1 MRARRTSIFLA
12 LVIAALGLAGAR
24 ESAAQPWPSRAG
36 YDCHAV
42 RGGSHGRPR
51 RTQLRRIPGQGI
63 RTARSWSTIAAGAGG
78 NVGGAS
84 VARAAPDGYTLLL
97 ATTGPAA
104 NNKLMYKNMPYDPQR
119 DLVPIALMGKSPVIV
134 TARADFPAT
143 NLKELVAYGKANPG
157 AIKAGYPG
165 NGTLG
170 HITGELLQN
179 RTETKF
185 VQVQYRGSPAIIND
199 MLGGHIDIGMDST
212 APYVSMVQE
221 KKLRGLAIAGAK
233 RWPQLPDVP
242 TIAELGFPG
251 FEASVWYALMAPRQT
266 PSDIIAKL
274 SAAANGYLK
283 TKAATD
289 LFQNSGHRGR
299 RRHARRAEGVYR
311 RGASEVGADHQGR
324 EYRVLITALSETLRI
339 ASHSAGIRILM
350 AH

>member
-1 MRARRTSIFLA
+1 MRARRTSKFLA

-24 ESAAQPWPSRAG
+24 ESAAQPWPSRPVTIVMPFSAG
-36 YDCHAV
+36 ATGDLV
-42 RGGSHGRPR
+42 
-51 RTQLRRIPGQGI
+51 
-63 RTARSWSTIAAGAGG
+63 ARSFAEYLAKEFGQPVVVDNRTGAGG

-221 KKLRGLAIAGAK
+221 KKLRGLAIAGAQ

-242 TIAELGFPG
+242 TIAESGFPG

-283 TKAATD
+283 TKTATD
-289 LFQNSGHRGR
+289 LFQNLGIEAGGGTPDEL
-299 RRHARRAEGVYR
+299 RAFIDTELQKWEPIIK
-311 RGASEVGADHQGR
+311 AANIEF
-324 EYRVLITALSETLRI
+324 
-339 ASHSAGIRILM
+339 
-350 AH
+350 

>member
-1 MRARRTSIFLA
+1 MRARRTSKFLA

-24 ESAAQPWPSRAG
+24 ESAAQPWPSRPVTIVMPFSAG
-36 YDCHAV
+36 ATGDLV
-42 RGGSHGRPR
+42 
-51 RTQLRRIPGQGI
+51 
-63 RTARSWSTIAAGAGG
+63 ARSFAEYLAKEFGQPVVVDNRTGAGG

-199 MLGGHIDIGMDST
+199 MLGGHIDIGMDFDR
-212 APYVSMVQE
+212 ALCVH
-221 KKLRGLAIAGAK
+221 GAGEEVA
-233 RWPQLPDVP
+233 RARDCRCP
-242 TIAELGFPG
+242 TL
-251 FEASVWYALMAPRQT
+251 
-266 PSDIIAKL
+266 
-274 SAAANGYLK
+274 
-283 TKAATD
+283 AATARCAND
-289 LFQNSGHRGR
+289 R
-299 RRHARRAEGVYR
+299 RIGV
-311 RGASEVGADHQGR
+311 S
-324 EYRVLITALSETLRI
+324 
-339 ASHSAGIRILM
+339 GIRGERLVR
-350 AH
+350 AHGATPDSERYHC